1 MTFLAAEIAHL
12 GTPIELY
19 QFNYAGVSSYYYT
32 SSDENITVGALEYAA
47 KAIKRAG
54 IEYTADLGKA
64 SLEIKA
70 QRDLPVAE
78 LFKAGVPS
86 GVVSVTIYRKHRTDN
101 ETAVIWKGRV
111 LNVDWSQTEVTLV
124 CEPIRT
130 SLQSFGLRRN
140 FQRQCPHVLYGADCK
155 VSNTTFMA
163 SGPVSSFTTNTMTLP
178 AAVHG
183 TDNWFAGG
191 YAQWTNPITNAQE
204 RRAILSSVGST
215 GQLTLLGAQ
224 VGLAVGLTV
233 SAFPG
238 CDKSINTCQMKF
250 ANSGNYGGFP
260 HTPTKNPFDGTPI
273 Y

>member
-1 MTFLAAEIAHL
+1 MTFLAAETAYL
-12 GTPIELY
+12 GAPIELY
-19 QFNYAGVSSYYYT
+19 QFNYAGVSSFYYT
-32 SSDENITVGALEYAA
+32 SSDENVVVGVVEYLAR
-47 KAIKRAG
+47 AIKRGG

-130 SLQSFGLRRN
+130 SLQTFGLRRN
-140 FQRQCPHVLYGADCK
+140 FQRQCPHVLYGADCG
-155 VSNTTFMA
+155 VNNTTYKVM
-163 SGPVSSFTTNTMTLP
+163 GPVSSFTTNTMLLP

-183 TDNWFAGG
+183 TDNRFAGG
-191 YAQWTNPITNAQE
+191 YVQWTNPVTQAQE
-204 RRAILSSVGST
+204 RKAILSSVGAT

-224 VGLAVGLTV
+224 VGLVVGLTV

-238 CDKSINTCQMKF
+238 GDKSIGISQAKF
-250 ANSGNYGGFP
+250 NNHQNYGGFP